1 MIQQTNC
8 ERPCVE
14 MFRRADDDLA
24 SVGIANEKSM
34 VESQPFAVE
43 WTMPNTIALTPKVGN
58 APAR

>member
-1 MIQQTNC
+1 
-8 ERPCVE
+8 